1 MAAEMR
7 LYRVTVIGSNA
18 ERRRGKVVDEVT
30 VKVGTKWL
38 TDDNGRR
45 YYKVPSEDA
54 NRSPY
59 FQQNTMYCKDYRLY
73 QTEQA
78 AKDYLRQA
86 ELCVALCRAVSNFGF
101 NAPPACAGEGHGY
114 AEIHPVRTAPYKR
127 LQYADGHGCGWRVD
141 GRRKEQEQWLLR

>member
-18 ERRRGKVVDEVT
+18 ERKRGKVAEEVT

-45 YYKVPSEDA
+45 YYKVPLEDA
-54 NRSPY
+54 NRNLY
-59 FQQNTMYCKDYRLY
+59 FQLNTMYCMDYRLY

-86 ELCVALCRAVSNFGF
+86 ELRVALCRAVSNFGF
-101 NAPPACAGEGHGY
+101 NAPL
-114 AEIHPVRTAPYKR
+114 PVLEKVMDTLKYTPFAQR
-127 LQYADGHGCGWRVD
+127 LTSVFNTLTDMAVD
-141 GRRKEQEQWLLR
+141 GGLTDEERSKNNGC

>member
-86 ELCVALCRAVSNFGF
+86 ELRVALCRAVSNFGF
-101 NAPPACAGEGHGY
+101 NAPL
-114 AEIHPVRTAPYKR
+114 PVLEKVMDTLKYTPFAQR
-127 LQYADGHGCGWRVD
+127 LTSVFNTLTDMAVD
-141 GRRKEQEQWLLR
+141 GGLTDEERSKNNGC

>member
-18 ERRRGKVVDEVT
+18 ERQRGKVVDEVT

-59 FQQNTMYCKDYRLY
+59 FQQNTMYCTDYRLY

-78 AKDYLRQA
+78 AKDYHRQA
-86 ELCVALCRAVSNFGF
+86 ELLMALRRTVGDFGF
-101 NAPPACAGEGHGY
+101 NAPLTVLEKVMDILKEG
-114 AEIHPVRTAPYKR
+114 
-127 LQYADGHGCGWRVD
+127 GCL
-141 GRRKEQEQWLLR
+141 K

>member
-18 ERRRGKVVDEVT
+18 ERKRGKVVDEVT

-54 NRSPY
+54 NRSSY
-59 FQQNTMYCKDYRLY
+59 FQQNTMYCMDYRLY

-86 ELCVALCRAVSNFGF
+86 ELRVALCSAVSNFGF
-101 NAPPACAGEGHGY
+101 NAPL
-114 AEIHPVRTAPYKR
+114 PVLEKVMDTLKYTPFAQR
-127 LQYADGHGCGWRVD
+127 LTSVFNTLTDMAVD
-141 GRRKEQEQWLLR
+141 GGLTDEERSKNNGC

>member
-1 MAAEMR
+1 MAVEMR
-7 LYRVTVIGSNA
+7 LYRVTVVGSNA
-18 ERRRGKVVDEVT
+18 ERQRGKVVDEVT

-59 FQQNTMYCKDYRLY
+59 FQQNTMYCTDYRLY

-78 AKDYLRQA
+78 TKDYLRQA
-86 ELCVALCRAVSNFGF
+86 ELRVALCRAVSNFGF
-101 NAPPACAGEGHGY
+101 NAPL
-114 AEIHPVRTAPYKR
+114 PVLEKVMDTLKYTPFAQR
-127 LQYADGHGCGWRVD
+127 LTSVFNTLMDMAVD
-141 GRRKEQEQWLLR
+141 GELTDEERSKNNGH

>member
-18 ERRRGKVVDEVT
+18 ERKRGKVVEEVT

-45 YYKVPSEDA
+45 YYKVPLEDA
-54 NRSPY
+54 NRNLY
-59 FQQNTMYCKDYRLY
+59 FQLNTMYCMDYRLY

-86 ELCVALCRAVSNFGF
+86 ELRVALCRAVSNFGF
-101 NAPPACAGEGHGY
+101 NAPL
-114 AEIHPVRTAPYKR
+114 PVLEKVMDTLKYTPFAQRLTSVFNTLTDTA
-127 LQYADGHGCGWRVD
+127 VD
-141 GRRKEQEQWLLR
+141 GGLTDEERSKNNGC

>member
-18 ERRRGKVVDEVT
+18 ERKRGKVVEEVT

-45 YYKVPSEDA
+45 YYKVPLEDA
-54 NRSPY
+54 NRNLY
-59 FQQNTMYCKDYRLY
+59 FQLNTMYCMDYRLY

-86 ELCVALCRAVSNFGF
+86 ELRVALCRAVSNFGF
-101 NAPPACAGEGHGY
+101 NAPL
-114 AEIHPVRTAPYKR
+114 PVLEKVMDTLKYTPFAQR
-127 LQYADGHGCGWRVD
+127 LTSVINTLTDMAVD
-141 GRRKEQEQWLLR
+141 GGLTDEERSKNNGC

>member
-18 ERRRGKVVDEVT
+18 ERKRGKVVEEVT

-45 YYKVPSEDA
+45 YYKVPLEDA
-54 NRSPY
+54 NRNPY
-59 FQQNTMYCKDYRLY
+59 FQLNTMYCMDYRLY

-86 ELCVALCRAVSNFGF
+86 ELRVALCRAVSNFGF
-101 NAPPACAGEGHGY
+101 NVPL
-114 AEIHPVRTAPYKR
+114 PVLEKVMDTLKYTPFAQR
-127 LQYADGHGCGWRVD
+127 LTSVINTLTDMAVD
-141 GRRKEQEQWLLR
+141 GGLADEERSKNNGC

>member
-18 ERRRGKVVDEVT
+18 ERKRGKVVDEVT

-45 YYKVPSEDA
+45 YYKAPSEDA
-54 NRSPY
+54 NRSSY
-59 FQQNTMYCKDYRLY
+59 FQQNTMYCMDYRLY

-86 ELCVALCRAVSNFGF
+86 ELRVALRRAVGDFGF
-101 NAPPACAGEGHGY
+101 NAPLTVLEKVMDILKEG
-114 AEIHPVRTAPYKR
+114 
-127 LQYADGHGCGWRVD
+127 GCL
-141 GRRKEQEQWLLR
+141 K

>member
-18 ERRRGKVVDEVT
+18 ERKRGKVVEEVT

-45 YYKVPSEDA
+45 YYKVPLEDA
-54 NRSPY
+54 NRNLY
-59 FQQNTMYCKDYRLY
+59 FQLNTMYCMDYRLY

-86 ELCVALCRAVSNFGF
+86 ELRVALCRAVSNFGF
-101 NAPPACAGEGHGY
+101 NAPL
-114 AEIHPVRTAPYKR
+114 PVLEKVMDTLKYTPFAQR
-127 LQYADGHGCGWRVD
+127 LTSVFNTLTDMAVD
-141 GRRKEQEQWLLR
+141 GGLTDEERSKNTGC

>member
-1 MAAEMR
+1 MAAEMS

-18 ERRRGKVVDEVT
+18 ERKRGKVVDEVI

-45 YYKVPSEDA
+45 YYKVPLEDA
-54 NRSPY
+54 NRNLY
-59 FQQNTMYCKDYRLY
+59 FQLNTIYCMDYRLY

-86 ELCVALCRAVSNFGF
+86 ELRVALCRAVSNFGF
-101 NAPPACAGEGHGY
+101 NAPL
-114 AEIHPVRTAPYKR
+114 PVLEKVMDTLKYTPFAQR
-127 LQYADGHGCGWRVD
+127 LTSVINTLTDMAVD
-141 GRRKEQEQWLLR
+141 GGLADEERSKNNGR

>member
-18 ERRRGKVVDEVT
+18 ERKRGKVVEEVT

-45 YYKVPSEDA
+45 YYKVPLEDA
-54 NRSPY
+54 NRNLY
-59 FQQNTMYCKDYRLY
+59 FQLNTMYCMDYRLY

-86 ELCVALCRAVSNFGF
+86 ELRVALCRAVSNFGF
-101 NAPPACAGEGHGY
+101 NAPL
-114 AEIHPVRTAPYKR
+114 PVLEKVMDTLKYTPFAQR
-127 LQYADGHGCGWRVD
+127 LTSVFNTLTDMAVD
-141 GRRKEQEQWLLR
+141 GGLTDKERSKNNGC

>member
-18 ERRRGKVVDEVT
+18 ERQRGKVVDEVT

-45 YYKVPSEDA
+45 YYKAPLEDA
-54 NRSPY
+54 NRNLY
-59 FQQNTMYCKDYRLY
+59 FQLNTMYCMDYRLY

-86 ELCVALCRAVSNFGF
+86 ELRVTLCRAVRNFNF
-101 NAPPACAGEGHGY
+101 NTPL
-114 AEIHPVRTAPYKR
+114 PVLEKVMDTLKES
-127 LQYADGHGCGWRVD
+127 GCL
-141 GRRKEQEQWLLR
+141 K

>member
-18 ERRRGKVVDEVT
+18 ERQRGKVVDEVT

-45 YYKVPSEDA
+45 YYKVPLEDA
-54 NRSPY
+54 NRNLY
-59 FQQNTMYCKDYRLY
+59 FQLNTIYCMDYRLY

-86 ELCVALCRAVSNFGF
+86 ELRVALCRAVSNFGF
-101 NAPPACAGEGHGY
+101 NAPL
-114 AEIHPVRTAPYKR
+114 PVLEKVMDTLKYTPFAQR
-127 LQYADGHGCGWRVD
+127 LTSVFNTLTDMAVD
-141 GRRKEQEQWLLR
+141 GGLADEERSENNGR

>member
-1 MAAEMR
+1 MAAEMS

-18 ERRRGKVVDEVT
+18 ERKRGKVVDEVT

-45 YYKVPSEDA
+45 YYKVPLEDA
-54 NRSPY
+54 NRNLY
-59 FQQNTMYCKDYRLY
+59 FQLNTMYCMDYRLY

-86 ELCVALCRAVSNFGF
+86 ELRVALCRAVSNFGF
-101 NAPPACAGEGHGY
+101 NAPL
-114 AEIHPVRTAPYKR
+114 PVLEKVMDTLKYTPFAQR
-127 LQYADGHGCGWRVD
+127 LTSVINTLTDMAVD
-141 GRRKEQEQWLLR
+141 GGLTDEERSKNNGC